1 MPMDAGTKRRL
12 ILGMISSWISKLA
25 SSVIQFVQ
33 VSVFLLYWPKELY
46 GDWILV
52 NSIPNYLSFSNV
64 GFGSVAGN
72 EMTMAMARDDRET
85 ALRVFQSCWWLICLV
100 LALVAVLVAGALYIL
115 PANRILSI
123 TQISELDTKWIIAY
137 LGLSVLLGQLE
148 QLLQSAY
155 RSVGRYSYGSFIK
168 SCMSLG
174 AFAVMLVPVFLH
186 RGPRSVALWFAAANI
201 AGTLILALLV
211 RHDLPWI
218 RFGWQH
224 ARFAEVKRLTMPA
237 LAFMGFPMG
246 NALNIQGTQMAV
258 HAAMGPDALVV
269 FSTARTVSRVAL
281 QMGQLISNSFEPEFS
296 KSFAQSDT
304 GLIRTLH
311 RRAVQMSLILAF
323 GIIAVMMLGGPYVLN
338 HWTHGEVPPSRGLLS
353 ILLLVVVVYQFWSTS
368 ATIMTA
374 TNQHK
379 RLAAIYII
387 ATGAT
392 VIVTYLV
399 ARPFGLLAAAA
410 SLMLSELLMS
420 LYVLPA
426 TLRIASD
433 SFGPFMLAL
442 LDVPPALHP
451 RALLRRLSRSRP
463 EFESL

>member
-1 MPMDAGTKRRL
+1 MSMDAGTKRRL
-12 ILGMISSWISKLA
+12 ILGMVSSWVSKLA
-25 SSVIQFVQ
+25 SSIIQFVQ
-33 VSVFLLYWPKELY
+33 VSVFLLYWPKALY

-52 NSIPNYLSFSNV
+52 NAIPSYLSFSNI

-85 ALRVFQSCWWLICLV
+85 ALRVFQSCWWLICGL
-100 LALVAVLVAGALYIL
+100 LAVVGVLVAGALYVL
-115 PANRILSI
+115 PANRLLSI

-155 RSVGRYSYGSFIK
+155 RCVGRYSYGSFVK

-174 AFAVMLVPVFLH
+174 AFAVMLVPVLLH

-201 AGTLILALLV
+201 IGTVVLGLMV

-224 ARFAEVKRLTMPA
+224 ARTAEIRRLTMPA

-258 HAAMGPDALVV
+258 HYAMGPDALVV

-304 GLIRTLH
+304 GLIRSLH
-311 RRAVQMSLILAF
+311 RRAVQMSLVLAF
-323 GIIAVMMLGGPYVLN
+323 GIIAVMVLGGPFVLN
-338 HWTHGEVPPSRGLLS
+338 HWTHGEVPPSRGLLT
-353 ILLLVVVVYQFWSTS
+353 ILLLVVVIYQFWSTS

-379 RLAAIYII
+379 RLAAVYIA
-387 ATGAT
+387 ATAVT
-392 VIVTYLV
+392 ALVTYAV
-399 ARPFGLLAAAA
+399 AKPFGLLAAAA
-410 SLMLSELLMS
+410 SLILSELLMS

-426 TLRIASD
+426 TLRIAHD
-433 SFGPFMLAL
+433 RFVPFLVSL
-442 LDVPPALHP
+442 VDIPPALHP
-451 RALLRRLSRSRP
+451 RTLLRRLNRSRP
-463 EFESL
+463 EFES

>member
-1 MPMDAGTKRRL
+1 MSMDAGTKRRL
-12 ILGMISSWISKLA
+12 ILGMLSSWISKLA

-33 VSVFLLYWPKELY
+33 VFVFLQYWSKPLY

-52 NSIPNYLSFSNV
+52 NSIPSYLSFSNV

-72 EMTMAMARDDRET
+72 EMTMAVAREDQTT
-85 ALRVFQSCWWLICLV
+85 ALRVFQSCWWLICI
-100 LALVAVLVAGALYIL
+100 ALTVIAAVVAGALYFL

-123 TQISELDTKWIIAY
+123 TQISESDTKWIIAY

-155 RSVGRYSYGSFIK
+155 RCVGRYSYGSFVK

-174 AFAVMLVPVFLH
+174 AFAVMLVPVVLH
-186 RGPRSVALWFAAANI
+186 QGPRQVALWFASANI
-201 AGTLILALLV
+201 AGTLILGLMV
-211 RHDLPWI
+211 RHDIPWI
-218 RFGWQH
+218 RFGWQY
-224 ARFAEVKRLTMPA
+224 AELAEIKRLTVPA

-258 HAAMGPDALVV
+258 HYAMGPDALVV

-311 RRAVQMSLILAF
+311 RRAVQMSLLLAF
-323 GIIAVMMLGGPYVLN
+323 GIIGVMILGGPPLLN
-338 HWTHGEVPPSRGLLS
+338 HWTHGEVPPSRMLLS

-379 RLAAIYII
+379 RLAAVYIG
-387 ATGAT
+387 ATGIT
-392 VIVTYLV
+392 VLVTYLV
-399 ARPFGLLAAAA
+399 ARPYGLYGAAA
-410 SLMLSELLMS
+410 SLILSELLMS

-426 TLRIASD
+426 TLRIAHD
-433 SFGPFMLAL
+433 SFPAFLLSLA
-442 LDVPPALHP
+442 DVPPALHP
-451 RALLRRLSRSRP
+451 RALLRRLNRSRP
-463 EFESL
+463 EFESQ

>member
-1 MPMDAGTKRRL
+1 M
-12 ILGMISSWISKLA
+12 
-25 SSVIQFVQ
+25 
-33 VSVFLLYWPKELY
+33 
-46 GDWILV
+46 
-52 NSIPNYLSFSNV
+52 
-64 GFGSVAGN
+64 
-72 EMTMAMARDDRET
+72 
-85 ALRVFQSCWWLICLV
+85 
-100 LALVAVLVAGALYIL
+100 
-115 PANRILSI
+115 
-123 TQISELDTKWIIAY
+123 
-137 LGLSVLLGQLE
+137 LLGQLE

-155 RSVGRYSYGSFIK
+155 RCVGRYSYGSFVK

-174 AFAVMLVPVFLH
+174 AFAVMLVPVLLH

-201 AGTLILALLV
+201 AGTLILALMV

-218 RFGWQH
+218 RFGWKH
-224 ARFAEVKRLTMPA
+224 ASVDEIKRLTMPA
-237 LAFMGFPMG
+237 IAFMGFPLG

-258 HAAMGPDALVV
+258 HYAMGPDALVV

-323 GIIAVMMLGGPYVLN
+323 GIIAVMILGGPYVLN

-379 RLAAIYII
+379 RLAAVYIA
-387 ATGAT
+387 ATGLT
-392 VIVTYLV
+392 VMVTYLV
-399 ARPFGLLAAAA
+399 SRPYGLLGAAA
-410 SLMLSELLMS
+410 SLILSEMLMS
-420 LYVLPA
+420 FYVLPA
-426 TLRIASD
+426 TLRIAHD
-433 SFGPFMLAL
+433 RFGPFMISL

-451 RALLRRLSRSRP
+451 RALLRRLNRSRP
-463 EFESL
+463 EFESQ